1 MADNVF
7 IACKINLEVPVASKQ
22 EALAVLGPKR
32 GNLGAGQLAKTR
44 YNEIDG
50 AKGDGWKNR
59 WLKEHDQAV
68 ELVKAKID
76 FQIKLLDANGDGTVT
91 EDMMNVF
98 LHTPGIAEFY
108 SEKTLRRMV
117 EDRGLKIITGTTS
130 SSAWPPCKRPSVLD
144 ILDKDTNRTAINKIL
159 DYLVSLGFSSYEEA
173 ISRGLQ
179 DYLEEKPKSPRSIRA
194 LDARQIANYCSSIQS
209 AIQAKGLTSEASTKL
224 SHLCGDLVSCGF
236 LSNQDIRNQLDA
248 ALAYIKTDRE
258 MDWSVTLQGPLKGRQ
273 LTLPQ
278 FNGLRNRAIALGMSE
293 DVANWYIQNKLEKN
307 HDSPFKSRPP
317 EKRKY
322 CCICETYSD
331 PKAIAC
337 EKCGSPFEISCPKCG
352 KTAELSFTSRVCHNC
367 GFPVINFVLAKTE
380 LQAAKKSM
388 DASDFDATKE
398 HIDQLKVY
406 WPTGES
412 FDKKDQDILKSV
424 EKWIETIGIRLKN
437 QEETKIFNGLT
448 QPGHFVAKATNA
460 GILLSWDGVVGADGY
475 LIVRQENRAPSD
487 YHDGVP
493 KRVGVVTHWTDS
505 DNLMFGK
512 RYVYSIYPTRGE
524 GDKGVKVDKNSIS
537 SPVFWMQAVTGL
549 RGSGRDDQITLRWT
563 LPKISSPYS
572 VRLIRRHDGREE
584 SIKLNETEYSGPYS
598 DSNVTKGGAYSY
610 RVVVNVGGKDVLSEE
625 TPLIVAKTPAI
636 TGDITNREFV
646 RRGRSVFVTWSW
658 VPGVDKVIVSHTDKA
673 QGTELPLSSLVEG
686 RDFDICRRSDN
697 SRGIEVML
705 KWAQTFIG
713 VYPYNEVEARA
724 AEPDRLFLVEQRR
737 IAITTKRSWLGRCEG
752 LIFAGLQKGT
762 NGRWLPEFVINAR
775 DVKNYTVE
783 EIGSSSE
790 IDANG
795 LFKVPDQYRKGYEFS
810 FECKSK
816 TDNSNYSFEKR

>member
-7 IACKINLEVPVASKQ
+7 ITCKINLEVPVASKQ
-22 EALAVLGPKR
+22 EALAVLKPKW
-32 GNLGAGQLAKTR
+32 NNSTPGQLAKTW
-44 YNEIDG
+44 YKEIDG
-50 AKGDGWKNR
+50 ANGDGWKNR

-68 ELVKAKID
+68 ELVKVKID
-76 FQIKLLDANGDGTVT
+76 LQIKLLDANGDGTVA
-91 EDMMNVF
+91 EDKLNAF
-98 LHTPGIAEFY
+98 LHSQGIAEFY

-117 EDRGLKIITGTTS
+117 EDRGLKVITGAS
-130 SSAWPPCKRPSVLD
+130 PSSAWPPCKRPSVLD
-144 ILDKDTNRTAINKIL
+144 ILEKDTNKTAIVNIL
-159 DYLVSLGFSSYEEA
+159 GYLVSLGVSSYEEA
-173 ISRGLQ
+173 ISRGLR
-179 DYLEEKPKSPRSIRA
+179 DYLGRNESLRSIRSQ
-194 LDARQIANYCSSIQS
+194 DAQQVSNYCLSIQS
-209 AIQAKGLTSEASTKL
+209 AIQAKGLTSEVSTKL

-248 ALAYIKTDRE
+248 ALAFKRTDRE
-258 MDWSVTLQGPLKGRQ
+258 FDWSSILQGLLKDRQ
-273 LTLPQ
+273 LTLAQ
-278 FNGLRNRAIALGMSE
+278 FNLLRDQTIKLGMSE
-293 DVANWYIQNKLEKN
+293 DVANWYVQEKLQKN
-307 HDSPFKSRPP
+307 HDSPFKGSAPV
-317 EKRKY
+317 KRKY
-322 CCICETYSD
+322 CCICDTYSD
-331 PKAIAC
+331 PKATAC

-352 KTAELSFTSRVCHNC
+352 KTAELSFSSRVCNNC
-367 GFPVINFVLAKTE
+367 GFPVINFVLAKAE

-406 WPTGES
+406 WPTEES
-412 FDKKDQDILKSV
+412 FDRKDKDLLKSV
-424 EKWIETIGIRLKN
+424 EKWIETIGLRLKN
-437 QEETKIFNGLT
+437 QEETRIFNGLT

-460 GILLSWDGVVGADGY
+460 GILLSWDGVAGADGY

-493 KRVGVVTHWTDS
+493 KRVGAVTHWTDS

-512 RYVYSIYPTRGE
+512 SYVYSIYPTLGE
-524 GDKGVKVDKNSIS
+524 GDKGVKVDKNSVS
-537 SPVFWMQAVTGL
+537 SPILWMQAVTGL

-584 SIKLNETEYSGPYS
+584 NIKLNETEYSGPYS

-610 RVVVNVGGKDVLSEE
+610 RVVVNVGGKDVPSAE
-625 TPLIVAKTPAI
+625 TSLIVAKTPAI
-636 TGDITNREFV
+636 TGDVKNREFV

-658 VPGVDKVIVSHTDKA
+658 VPGVDKVIVSHTDKP
-673 QGTELPLSSLVEG
+673 QGTELSLSSLVEG
-686 RDFDICRRSDN
+686 RDYDICRRSDN

-705 KWAQTFIG
+705 KWTQTFIG

-724 AEPDRLFLVEQRR
+724 AEPDRLFFVEPRR

-752 LIFAGLQKGT
+752 LIFAGLQKSTHG
-762 NGRWLPEFVINAR
+762 GWLPEFVINAR

-783 EIGSSSE
+783 EIGRSSE

-795 LFKVPDQYRKGYEFS
+795 LFKVPDQYRKGYEFT

>member
-1 MADNVF
+1 M
-7 IACKINLEVPVASKQ
+7 
-22 EALAVLGPKR
+22 GR
-32 GNLGAGQLAKTR
+32 
-44 YNEIDG
+44 NE
-50 AKGDGWKNR
+50 
-59 WLKEHDQAV
+59 
-68 ELVKAKID
+68 
-76 FQIKLLDANGDGTVT
+76 
-91 EDMMNVF
+91 
-98 LHTPGIAEFY
+98 
-108 SEKTLRRMV
+108 
-117 EDRGLKIITGTTS
+117 
-130 SSAWPPCKRPSVLD
+130 
-144 ILDKDTNRTAINKIL
+144 
-159 DYLVSLGFSSYEEA
+159 SL
-173 ISRGLQ
+173 
-179 DYLEEKPKSPRSIRA
+179 RSIRSQ
-194 LDARQIANYCSSIQS
+194 DAQQVSNYCSSIQS

-236 LSNQDIRNQLDA
+236 LSNQVVRNQLDA
-248 ALAYIKTDRE
+248 ALAFTKTNRE
-258 MDWSVTLQGPLKGRQ
+258 FDWASILSGALKGRQ
-273 LTLPQ
+273 LTLAQ
-278 FNGLRNRAIALGMSE
+278 FNLLRDQAIKLGMSE
-293 DVANWYIQNKLEKN
+293 DVANWYVQNKLEKN
-307 HDSPFKSRPP
+307 HDSPFKGSVPA
-317 EKRKY
+317 KRKY
-322 CCICETYSD
+322 CCICDTYSD
-331 PKAIAC
+331 PKATVC

-352 KTAELSFTSRVCHNC
+352 KMAELSFSSRVCHNC
-367 GFPVINFVLAKTE
+367 NFPVINFVLAKAE

-412 FDKKDQDILKSV
+412 FDRKDKDLLTSV
-424 EKWIETIGIRLKN
+424 EKWIETIGLRLKN
-437 QEETKIFNGLT
+437 QEETRIFNGLT

-524 GDKGVKVDKNSIS
+524 GDKGVKVDKNSVSLPIL
-537 SPVFWMQAVTGL
+537 WMQAVTGL
-549 RGSGRDDQITLRWT
+549 RGSGRDDQITLWWT

-584 SIKLNETEYSGPYS
+584 SIKLNETEYSGPYHDS
-598 DSNVTKGGAYSY
+598 DVIKGGAYSY
-610 RVVVNVGGKDVLSEE
+610 RVMVNVGGKDVPSEE

-658 VPGVDKVIVSHTDKA
+658 VPGVDKVIVSHTDKP

-686 RDFDICRRSDN
+686 RDFVICRRSDN

-705 KWAQTFIG
+705 KMTQTFIG

-724 AEPDRLFLVEQRR
+724 AEPDRLFLVEQKR

-762 NGRWLPEFVINAR
+762 NGGWLPEFVINAR

-783 EIGSSSE
+783 EIGRSSD

-795 LFKVPDQYRKGYEFS
+795 LFKVPDQHRKGYEFT

>member
-1 MADNVF
+1 MTEMNNGKTSKNYYIWLDLPVDKPERDVSRLLKRLDEKVRCWKSDNGPDKIFYMSRVTKVSDVRNALNRSLSSLIREAHEEVTKEF
-7 IACKINLEVPVASKQ
+7 EIIVKLLENSKGYITPEELKKQVLPRVAPQWSLETVQSELATRHIPIIALERDFSIPQKPSDYVQFTDHTVIEQIK
-22 EALAVLGPKR
+22 
-32 GNLGAGQLAKTR
+32 GQLAQWRICGGTDSECENL
-44 YNEIDG
+44 YTFLGVSSNENLTVLQNKAQEQYKKGLSEQGNRRTVRQALAGPAKNIFKDKESRLGYDIALKLDAVGFWNNMTIRLSAQSDQG
-50 AKGDGWKNR
+50 APLMGQNDYFR
-59 WLKEHDQAV
+59 TVA
-68 ELVKAKID
+68 ELVRIGLPVDHAKWLVYD
-76 FQIKLLDANGDGTVT
+76 YVVNKKKGQIGSSMSEEDRKLLEESKT
-91 EDMMNVF
+91 EE
-98 LHTPGIAEFY
+98 GQR
-108 SEKTLRRMV
+108 K
-117 EDRGLKIITGTTS
+117 
-130 SSAWPPCKRPSVLD
+130 
-144 ILDKDTNRTAINKIL
+144 AIEARNK
-159 DYLVSLGFSSYEEA
+159 
-173 ISRGLQ
+173 
-179 DYLEEKPKSPRSIRA
+179 
-194 LDARQIANYCSSIQS
+194 
-209 AIQAKGLTSEASTKL
+209 
-224 SHLCGDLVSCGF
+224 
-236 LSNQDIRNQLDA
+236 
-248 ALAYIKTDRE
+248 ALAE
-258 MDWSVTLQGPLKGRQ
+258 
-273 LTLPQ
+273 
-278 FNGLRNRAIALGMSE
+278 
-293 DVANWYIQNKLEKN
+293 
-307 HDSPFKSRPP
+307 
-317 EKRKY
+317 
-322 CCICETYSD
+322 
-331 PKAIAC
+331 
-337 EKCGSPFEISCPKCG
+337 
-352 KTAELSFTSRVCHNC
+352 EL
-367 GFPVINFVLAKTE
+367 
-380 LQAAKKSM
+380 
-388 DASDFDATKE
+388 
-398 HIDQLKVY
+398 
-406 WPTGES
+406 
-412 FDKKDQDILKSV
+412 
-424 EKWIETIGIRLKN
+424 RLKKEKAQ
-437 QEETKIFNGLT
+437 QEETESER
-448 QPGHFVAKATNA
+448 KAEA
-460 GILLSWDGVVGADGY
+460 ARQEEKAFIDLKSPVVRVEAVSEGISLSWDPVIGADGY
-475 LIVRQENRAPSD
+475 YIIRQTGRAPIND
-487 YHDGVP
+487 TDTDGTT
-493 KRVGVVTHWTDS
+493 KRLKAGDGECWTDNN
-505 DNLMFGK
+505 NLMFG
-512 RYVYSIYPTRGE
+512 RSYHYIVYPCRGE
-524 GDKGVKVDKNSIS
+524 RHGKNGIAILKGTPTP
-537 SPVFWMQAVTGL
+537 PVLWMQAVTGL

-610 RVVVNVGGKDVLSEE
+610 RVVVNVGGKDVPSEE

-795 LFKVPDQYRKGYEFS
+795 LFKVPDQYRKGYEFT

>member
-1 MADNVF
+1 MVDNIF
-7 IACKINLEVPVASKQ
+7 ITCKINLEVPVGTKR
-22 EALAVLGPKR
+22 EALAVLDPKR
-32 GNLGAGQLAKTR
+32 GNLRPGQLAKTR
-44 YNEIDG
+44 YNEING
-50 AKGDGWKNR
+50 ANGDGWKNR
-59 WLKEHDQAV
+59 WLKEHDQA
-68 ELVKAKID
+68 EERVKAKID
-76 FQIKLLDANGDGTVT
+76 VYIKLLDTNGDGTVT
-91 EDMMNVF
+91 KGRLNDF

-117 EDRGLKIITGTTS
+117 EDRGLKVVTGDAS
-130 SSAWPPCKRPSVLD
+130 SSAWPPCNRPSVLD
-144 ILDKDTNRTAINKIL
+144 IRDKDTNRTAINTIF
-159 DYLVSLGFSSYEEA
+159 DYLVSLGCSSYEEA

-179 DYLEEKPKSPRSIRA
+179 DYLGKNESPRSIRA
-194 LDARQIANYCSSIQS
+194 LDAQQIANYCSSIQS
-209 AIQAKGLTSEASTKL
+209 AIQAKGLTSEYSTKL

-236 LSNQDIRNQLDA
+236 LSNQVIRNQLDA
-248 ALAYIKTDRE
+248 ALAFTKTDRE
-258 MDWSVTLQGPLKGRQ
+258 FDWASILQGPLKDHQ
-273 LTLPQ
+273 LTLAQ
-278 FNGLRNRAIALGMSE
+278 FNLLRDQAIKLGMSE
-293 DVANWYIQNKLEKN
+293 DVANWYVQSKLEKN
-307 HDSPFKSRPP
+307 HDSPFKGSAPV
-317 EKRKY
+317 KRKY
-322 CCICETYSD
+322 CCICDTYSD
-331 PKAIAC
+331 PKATAC

-388 DASDFDATKE
+388 DASNFDATKE

-406 WPTGES
+406 WPRGES

-424 EKWIETIGIRLKN
+424 EKWIETIGLRLKN

-524 GDKGVKVDKNSIS
+524 GDKGVKVDKNSVSLPIL
-537 SPVFWMQAVTGL
+537 WMQAVTGL
-549 RGSGRDDQITLRWT
+549 RGSGRDDQITLWWT

-584 SIKLNETEYSGPYS
+584 SIKLNESEYSGPYS

-610 RVVVNVGGKDVLSEE
+610 RVVVNVGGKDVPSEG

-658 VPGVDKVIVSHTDKA
+658 VPGVDKVIVSHTAKP

-705 KWAQTFIG
+705 KLAQTFIG

-724 AEPDRLFLVEQRR
+724 AESDRLFLVEQRR

-762 NGRWLPEFVINAR
+762 HGGWLPEFVINAR

-783 EIGSSSE
+783 EIGRSSE
-790 IDANG
+790 IDSNG
-795 LFKVPDQYRKGYEFS
+795 HFKVPDQYRKGYEFT

-816 TDNSNYSFEKR
+816 TDNSNYSFEKM